1 MLKDFI
7 DRLYIIFFT
16 ESYFLTNVQV
26 CELASECLI
35 NLLLRSSTSN
45 LNLNCHLETNAVLF
59 FFQVPQNRG
68 IFRTIIE
75 IQKEPL
81 HSNLKQT
88 NYNFF

>member
-45 LNLNCHLETNAVLF
+45 LNLNCHLETNAVF
-59 FFQVPQNRG
+59 FFSGSSEQRD
-68 IFRTIIE
+68 
-75 IQKEPL
+75 IQ
-81 HSNLKQT
+81 
-88 NYNFF
+88 NYN

>member
-16 ESYFLTNVQV
+16 EFYFLNVQV

-59 FFQVPQNRG
+59 FPGSSEQRD
-68 IFRTIIE
+68 
-75 IQKEPL
+75 IQ
-81 HSNLKQT
+81 
-88 NYNFF
+88 NYN